1 MKKYL
6 NKTTSLKVVE
16 FEDGDAQFL
25 MRGQSIVTDKK
36 VKKIQEGIVVKDVVP
51 TQSKKKTAPVTVKTG
66 KMKES
71 NNG

>member
-1 MKKYL
+1 MKKYV
-6 NKTTSLKVVE
+6 NKSTTLKVVE

-51 TQSKKKTAPVTVKTG
+51 VQSKKKTVKAEG
-66 KMKES
+66 VE
-71 NNG
+71 

>member
-1 MKKYL
+1 MKKYV

>member
-1 MKKYL
+1 MKKYV
-6 NKTTSLKVVE
+6 NKSATLKVVE

-51 TQSKKKTAPVTVKTG
+51 TLPKKKTVKAEG
-66 KMKES
+66 AE
-71 NNG
+71 

>member
-1 MKKYL
+1 MKKYV

-66 KMKES
+66 KMKAA